1 VLSTVK
7 VFFEHVRFRVF
18 AIFGYSHGSI
28 CDCLFFSHLPSFADC
43 LLTLS
48 TVIRRK
54 HITDRKTLDFTPF
67 RFCWLREIVARK
79 YRLSRS
85 RTFSCLK
92 TAVQIVTINSLF
104 ETLPFLRDFSISR
117 VDSFV
122 VSISRHCRLN
132 RSVGIRVYF
141 PSKSDYR
148 SNHEIALPR
157 SKSVRDSSRKFFFLL
172 SFISLDWGWTRI
184 NSVPF
189 LCLVH
194 QSWFIRLWLRRT
206 IAFPKTKIQQTCSQ
220 RESLLH
226 FRLRRTSSVYKHLAF
241 PLCVSLV
248 TRAERPSARQICPRR
263 DFLERDRV
271 TPRWHR
277 CGE

>member
-1 VLSTVK
+1 MLQFLVPLFPYYSDSAVYRQSLFRTRTVSCFCNFWILS
-7 VFFEHVRFRVF
+7 RFYLRL
-18 AIFGYSHGSI
+18 S
-28 CDCLFFSHLPSFADC
+28 FFSHLPSFADC

-48 TVIRRK
+48 TVRRK
-54 HITDRKTLDFTPF
+54 HITDQKTLDFTPF

-92 TAVQIVTINSLF
+92 IAVQIVTINSLF

-172 SFISLDWGWTRI
+172 SFISLD
-184 NSVPF
+184 
-189 LCLVH
+189 
-194 QSWFIRLWLRRT
+194 
-206 IAFPKTKIQQTCSQ
+206 
-220 RESLLH
+220 
-226 FRLRRTSSVYKHLAF
+226 
-241 PLCVSLV
+241 
-248 TRAERPSARQICPRR
+248 
-263 DFLERDRV
+263 
-271 TPRWHR
+271 
-277 CGE
+277 